1 MSSAC
6 VFSVRT
12 FWWLFFIPSRKLFFV
27 FGMLFSL
34 YSCLCFCY
42 LTPWFDALAW
52 NFVFLLIFYSILSE
66 AYFFCSLGLK
76 VSVDTY
82 SQKKKTLERI
92 SLRNN
97 SEGKKMKRTKVI
109 SLWHKWPARSVDK
122 RRILMAKSLCLF
134 ASLCSFC
141 VQVEKQNA
149 HWIMQCHFMKNEST
163 FLRNITN
170 GIFRVFFF
178 SLLLLFFKSRL
189 CKWKK
194 KNENFTTYHICSSPI
209 TQMQITG
216 KQNEAQRNNIYNKN
230 RRFV

>member
-1 MSSAC
+1 
-6 VFSVRT
+6 
-12 FWWLFFIPSRKLFFV
+12 
-27 FGMLFSL
+27 MLFSL

-178 SLLLLFFKSRL
+178 SLLLLFFKADYASEKKTKISLRITSVRVQLHKCKLQANRTKHKEIIFIIKIDDLYSKVIWCRL
-189 CKWKK
+189 FEVEKWMRAKW
-194 KNENFTTYHICSSPI
+194 
-209 TQMQITG
+209 
-216 KQNEAQRNNIYNKN
+216 NK
-230 RRFV
+230 